1 MGDPALIKVFERFG
15 KLFSKSF
22 LRKRKMKIKIMKN
35 EILEGAI
42 PAAGFASNKNTI
54 ASTEGILLKTL
65 SDKECE
71 LCAYDLEKG
80 MKTTV
85 TCVVEE
91 AGAAIINCQRFIQ
104 IVKAMPDG
112 LLSIDID
119 EKTLRAKISG
129 GKAEFELQALSA
141 ADFPDL
147 PELRGDRA
155 FKIKQSRLKEILYK
169 TQFAIAQNSVRPE
182 LNGLDVKVEN
192 DILTAVSCDGNRLSI
207 VSGIEPL
214 ESVGTSELKFDVIIP
229 GKSISELTRFISDS
243 DDEIT
248 VYVARKHII
257 FMIDRFVLFTRRIDA
272 DYVDYDRFIPKAP
285 KIFVTVET
293 SALVSALERALLVTE
308 EKRAGQMPS
317 PVILRLEEGTLEVTS
332 SSVTGKVNDVITVK
346 HEGEGLEIGFNC
358 RFLYDAV
365 KVCNC
370 EKIKL
375 SLTSPLMSMTVEDA
389 DGGDFL
395 LLILPVRLNR

>member
-1 MGDPALIKVFERFG
+1 
-15 KLFSKSF
+15 
-22 LRKRKMKIKIMKN
+22 MKN

-54 ASTEGILLKTL
+54 ASTEGILFKTI

-85 TCVVEE
+85 TCIVEE
-91 AGAAIINCQRFIQ
+91 PGEAIINCQRFIQ
-104 IVKAMPDG
+104 IIRTMPDG
-112 LLSIDID
+112 LLSIEID

-129 GKAEFELQALSA
+129 GKAEFELQALNA

-147 PELRGDRA
+147 PMLSGDRA
-155 FKIKQSRLKEILYK
+155 FKIKQCVLRDILQK

-182 LNGLDVKVEN
+182 LNGLDIKVEN
-192 DILTAVSCDGNRLSI
+192 GILTAVSCDGNRLSI
-207 VSGIEPL
+207 VSDREPL
-214 ESVGTSELKFDVIIP
+214 ESIGTSELKFDVIIP
-229 GKSISELTRFISDS
+229 GKSISELTRFISDTE
-243 DDEIT
+243 DEIT

-272 DYVDYDRFIPKAP
+272 EYVDYDRFIPKAP
-285 KIFVTVET
+285 KIFVTCET
-293 SALVSALERALLVTE
+293 SALLSALERALLVTE
-308 EKRAGQMPS
+308 EKKAGQMPS
-317 PVILRLEEGTLEVTS
+317 PVILTLEEGTLTVSS
-332 SSVTGKVNDVITVK
+332 SSVTGRVNDVITVK
-346 HEGEGLEIGFNC
+346 HEGDGLEIGFNC

-365 KVCNC
+365 KVCDC

-375 SLTSPLMSMTVEDA
+375 CLTSPLMSMTVENAED
-389 DGGDFL
+389 GDFL